1 MNRSQARKIAETI
14 TNEQLVGMFKRA
26 KNGITNWEKPSTVN
40 KGCSKGVAWNILVK
54 DFDVNGEHHI
64 LAKTNMVREFS
75 EYLPEELKPSKI
87 KKKTITTTHQNPNFD
102 ATLWDTDSC
111 NGVLSF

>member
-1 MNRSQARKIAETI
+1 MNRTQARKIAETI

-40 KGCSKGVAWNILVK
+40 NGCSKGVAWNILVK
-54 DFDVNGEHHI
+54 DFNVFHKYHI

-75 EYLPEELKPSKI
+75 EYLPEELQPIKV
-87 KKKTITTTHQNPNFD
+87 KKKVINTVHQNPNFD
-102 ATLWDTDSC
+102 ATLWNTDSC
-111 NGVLSF
+111 NGDLPF